1 MKKIIYV
8 CFMALLLSACN
19 SGTTQVKRPVV
30 ELDEYLRV
38 DGSTVTIPFSEALCA
53 KLTDSSLEA
62 CRTKILHN
70 KTHQAYI
77 NLIEGKTD
85 LIFVTGP
92 SADELAYARVKD
104 VEMIVVPFT
113 SEGFVFLT
121 DADNPVDD
129 LALEQIQRIYTGE
142 IKNWNEVGGNDVPIH
157 AYQRPVNSGS
167 QTGFLEL
174 VMKDLTPMA
183 APTEM
188 MPAGMGEL
196 IEVLATYK
204 NEESAIGYSYYYY
217 VTDMWKN
224 DDVKLLKVDDVYPD
238 KTTIASKTYSLT
250 TNYFMVFRNDEKAKS
265 EVRKV
270 VAWIDSPDG
279 QQLVEDAGYVKV
291 R

>member
-1 MKKIIYV
+1 MKMIIYV
-8 CFMALLLSACN
+8 CFMALLLSACTG
-19 SGTTQVKRPVV
+19 SSTQVKRPVF

-70 KTHQAYI
+70 KTHQAYV

-85 LIFVTGP
+85 LIFVTAP
-92 SADELAYARVKD
+92 STDELAYAREKD

-121 DADNPVDD
+121 DADNPVDNLTLD
-129 LALEQIQRIYTGE
+129 QIQKIYTGE
-142 IKNWNEVGGNDVPIH
+142 IKNWNEVGGNDVPIR

-174 VMKDLTPMA
+174 VMKGLTPMA
-183 APTEM
+183 APTDM
-188 MPAGMGEL
+188 IPSGMGEL

-224 DDVKLLKVDDVYPD
+224 DDVKLLKVDGVYPD
-238 KTTIASKTYSLT
+238 KTTISSKTFPLT
-250 TNYFMVFRNDEKAKS
+250 TNYFVVFRNDEKAKS
-265 EVRKV
+265 AVRKV